1 MNLQDCK
8 KCKGFM
14 GEKVTTRS
22 GREIQKFLLYYAN
35 LVNGIHFSS
44 ITWKGDI
51 WPKWVEFDDYDHIWE
66 FLRPDQGK

>member
-1 MNLQDCK
+1 
-8 KCKGFM
+8 M

-51 WPKWVEFDDYDHIWE
+51 RPKSAEFDKYHHIW
-66 FLRPDQGK
+66 